1 MENNGNITIYVI
13 SHNIESIKMAKNDDL
28 YTPLFVG
35 AEKKILLDFWQIILV
50 IIYLIK
56 IRIMPS

>member
-35 AEKKILLDFWQIILV
+35 AEKKDTLGFLADNTGDNISNKNKD
-50 IIYLIK
+50 YA
-56 IRIMPS
+56 S